1 MLVNLPD
8 GRDKDFH
15 QVKRGPRSMIVG
27 GFETHPGD
35 DTNLARG
42 RLVSWAKMGFLFS
55 LAQWLFFSVE
65 ASWN

>member
-1 MLVNLPD
+1 
-8 GRDKDFH
+8 
-15 QVKRGPRSMIVG
+15 MIVG